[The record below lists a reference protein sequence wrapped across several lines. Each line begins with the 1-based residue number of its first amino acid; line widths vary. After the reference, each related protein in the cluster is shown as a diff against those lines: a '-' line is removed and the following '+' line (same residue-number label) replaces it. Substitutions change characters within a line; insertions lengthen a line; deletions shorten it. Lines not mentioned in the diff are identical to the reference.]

1 MVVCR
6 LLTALPS
13 LVWKMVTRM
22 LLLKSLFQ
30 TLKRKAIDIHSSQ
43 VPDDIIRHVITLCP
57 KPVLNVLSFDPA
69 K

>member
-1 MVVCR
+1 
-6 LLTALPS
+6 
-13 LVWKMVTRM
+13 MVTRM

-30 TLKRKAIDIHSSQ
+30 TLKRKAIDNIDIHSSQ

-57 KPVLNVLSFDPA
+57 KPLLNVVSFDQNRQN